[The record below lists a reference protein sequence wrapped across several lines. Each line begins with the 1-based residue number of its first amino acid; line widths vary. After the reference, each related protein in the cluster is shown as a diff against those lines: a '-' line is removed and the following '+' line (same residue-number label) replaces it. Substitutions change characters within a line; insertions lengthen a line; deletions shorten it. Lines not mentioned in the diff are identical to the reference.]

1 MHFAV
6 LQRMA
11 AANLLFYTRLMPDS
25 SPPLVRA
32 ALLMPLILHFEDRG
46 GDVDLLLDDMQ
57 ISSAIRTDFDRLIPV
72 KAIYETI
79 DEIAT
84 RLGDPF
90 FGASVGRDMARNAMG
105 PVTKHLAS
113 EQTVGNLLD
122 RFLISVGS
130 YGNST
135 NYRLENDGQNATLKM
150 TRKVEPDAN
159 PAQPDALTL
168 ALLIEQI
175 RPRVGQAWNPKDVLA
190 VVVDET
196 VVPEWLLPRSSL
208 ITGSK
213 MGLTLRFPS
222 RWMVMNETYSPS
234 DTALVEATKK
244 YDTLEQAVQSFC
256 NEHMSDPKL
265 DITKTARACRLHPK
279 ALSRKLFNEGTSFKA
294 ILDEQRRR
302 YATAAIG
309 EGKMAVTEIAL
320 RTGFTQASNFTR
332 AYRRWT
338 GESPSEAKA
347 KQQ

>member
-1 MHFAV
+1 
-6 LQRMA
+6 
-11 AANLLFYTRLMPDS
+11 MPDS
-25 SPPLVRA
+25 SPPLVRT
-32 ALLMPLILHFEDRG
+32 ALLMPLIHHFEEHG
-46 GDVDLLLDDMQ
+46 GNVDLLLADMQ
-57 ISSAIRTDFDRLIPV
+57 ISNAIRTDFDRLIPV

-90 FGASVGRDMARNAMG
+90 LGATVGRDMARNAMG
-105 PVTKHLAS
+105 PVTKHLTR

-150 TRKVEPDAN
+150 TRKAQPDAN
-159 PAQPDALTL
+159 PAHPDALTL
-168 ALLIEQI
+168 ALLVEQI
-175 RPRVGQAWNPKDVLA
+175 RPRVGQSWDPKNVLA

-222 RWMVMNETYSPS
+222 LWMVLNQAYSPG
-234 DTALVEATKK
+234 DTPLGETNKEYGTLAEA
-244 YDTLEQAVQSFC
+244 VRSFC
-256 NEHMSDPKL
+256 KEHMSDPKL

-279 ALSRKLFNEGTSFKA
+279 ALSRKLSNEDTSFKA
-294 ILDEQRRR
+294 ILEDQRRQF
-302 YATAAIG
+302 AIAAIG
-309 EGKMAVTEIAL
+309 QGKMTVTEIAL

-338 GESPSEAKA
+338 GEAPSDARS
-347 KQQ
+347 KQR

>member
-1 MHFAV
+1 M
-6 LQRMA
+6 
-11 AANLLFYTRLMPDS
+11 
-25 SPPLVRA
+25 
-32 ALLMPLILHFEDRG
+32 
-46 GDVDLLLDDMQ
+46 DLLLDDMQ
-57 ISSAIRTDFDRLIPV
+57 ISKAIRTDFDRLIPV

-90 FGASVGRDMARNAMG
+90 LGATVGRDMARNAMG
-105 PVTKHLAS
+105 PVTQHLAG

-135 NYRLENDGQNATLKM
+135 NYRLENDGQYATLKM

-159 PAQPDALTL
+159 PTHPDALTL

-175 RPRVGQAWNPKDVLA
+175 RPRVGQAWDPKDVLA

-196 VVPEWLLPRSSL
+196 VVPDWLLPRSSL

-222 RWMVMNETYSPS
+222 RWMVMNQAFETGDMSLGE
-234 DTALVEATKK
+234 TAKEFETLVGS
-244 YDTLEQAVQSFC
+244 VRSFC
-256 NEHMSDPKL
+256 SDHMSDPKL

-279 ALSRKLFNEGTSFKA
+279 ALSRKLSSEGTSFKA
-294 ILDEQRRR
+294 ILDEQRQQ
-302 YATAAIG
+302 YATTAIG
-309 EGKMAVTEIAL
+309 EGEMTVTEIAF

-338 GESPSEAKA
+338 GKAPSQARA
-347 KQQ
+347 KQR

>member
-1 MHFAV
+1 M
-6 LQRMA
+6 
-11 AANLLFYTRLMPDS
+11 
-25 SPPLVRA
+25 
-32 ALLMPLILHFEDRG
+32 
-46 GDVDLLLDDMQ
+46 DLLLNDMQ
-57 ISSAIRTDFDRLIPV
+57 VSSAIRTDFDRPIPV

-79 DEIAT
+79 DEIAI

-90 FGASVGRDMARNAMG
+90 LGATVGRDMARNAMG
-105 PVTKHLAS
+105 PVTQHLAS

-135 NYRLENDGQNATLKM
+135 NYRLENDGQNTTLKM

-159 PAQPDALTL
+159 PAHPDALTL
-168 ALLIEQI
+168 ALLTEQI
-175 RPRVGQAWNPKDVLA
+175 RPRVGQAWAPKDVLA
-190 VVVDET
+190 VIVDET
-196 VVPEWLLPRSSL
+196 VVPEWLLPSSSL

-222 RWMVMNETYSPS
+222 RWMVMNQTYATGDMSLGETAKEFE
-234 DTALVEATKK
+234 TLVG
-244 YDTLEQAVQSFC
+244 SIRRFC

-279 ALSRKLFNEGTSFKA
+279 ALSRKLSGEGTSFKA

-302 YATAAIG
+302 YATTAIC
-309 EGKMAVTEIAL
+309 EGKLTVTEIAL
-320 RTGFTQASNFTR
+320 HTGFTQASNFTR

-338 GESPSEAKA
+338 GKAPTEARS
-347 KQQ
+347 KQR

>member
-1 MHFAV
+1 
-6 LQRMA
+6 
-11 AANLLFYTRLMPDS
+11 MPES

-32 ALLMPLILHFEDRG
+32 ALLMPLIRHFEERG
-46 GDVDLLLDDMQ
+46 GDVDLLLADMQ
-57 ISSAIRTDFDRLIPV
+57 ISRSIRTDFDRLIPV

-90 FGASVGRDMARNAMG
+90 LGATVGRDMARNAMG
-105 PVTKHLAS
+105 PVTKHLAG

-168 ALLIEQI
+168 ALLVEQI

-190 VVVDET
+190 VVVDEA

-222 RWMVMNETYSPS
+222 RWMVMNQAYSPG
-234 DTALVEATKK
+234 DKPLGETGKE
-244 YDTLEQAVQSFC
+244 YETLEEAVQSFC
-256 NEHMSDPKL
+256 KEHLSDPKL
-265 DITKTARACRLHPK
+265 DIAKTARACRLHPK
-279 ALSRKLFNEGTSFKA
+279 ALSRKLSSEGTSFKA
-294 ILDEQRRR
+294 ILDEQRRQ
-302 YATAAIG
+302 YATTAIG
-309 EGKMAVTEIAL
+309 EGKMTVTEIAL
-320 RTGFTQASNFTR
+320 RTGFTQASNLTR

-338 GESPSEAKA
+338 GEAPSEAMA
-347 KQQ
+347 KHE